1 MAYGAALGLGA
12 AMTYLYEIGVARSER
27 HNGRLLEY
35 LVDGL
40 TELDAD
46 VVTPAPSAR
55 HAGILTAKFGGH
67 DTRAM
72 TKRLLDDGV
81 NVSRRGSGLRFSL
94 DFYNDSGDV
103 DRALAS
109 LRRTWRRTAAR

>member
-1 MAYGAALGLGA
+1 M
-12 AMTYLYEIGVARSER
+12 
-27 HNGRLLEY
+27 
-35 LVDGL
+35 DGL

-55 HAGILTAKFGGH
+55 RAGILTARFGGH
-67 DTRAM
+67 DARAM

-81 NVSRRGSGLRFSL
+81 NVSQRGGGLRFSL
-94 DFYNDSGDV
+94 DFYNDTGDV

-109 LRRTWRRTAAR
+109 LRRIWRRTVAQR